1 MKKIMVRLFL
11 VLVVLLV
18 LAAIAVHFFL
28 DDAIKRGVETI
39 GPKLAKVEIKL
50 DAVHLSLLSGSGK
63 VNGLVVGNP
72 EGFKSPSAIS
82 VGMASLVLK
91 PASLLSDKI
100 VIQSINVQAPQ
111 ITYETDLRANNLS
124 KILANLE
131 AASGGQEKEAAKPKE
146 TTPAKKL
153 QVDDFIIS
161 GGKVRVSV
169 TALGGQSAT
178 VSLPEIHLKDLGK
191 DSDGIT
197 PADLSKKVLQVVLEA
212 ASKEAATVVTDLSK
226 GAAYLTKDLGKTAT
240 NSVQKATKSL
250 GDLFKKNK

>member
-63 VNGLVVGNP
+63 LNGLVVGNP

-100 VIQSINVQAPQ
+100 LIQSINVQAPQ

-191 DSDGIT
+191 DADGIT

-212 ASKEAATVVTDLSK
+212 ASKEAATVLTDISK
-226 GAAYLTKDLGKTAT
+226 GATYLTKDLGKTAT

>member
-63 VNGLVVGNP
+63 LNGLVVGNP

-131 AASGGQEKEAAKPKE
+131 AASGGQEKEPAKPKE

-153 QVDDFIIS
+153 QVDDLIIS

-169 TALGGQSAT
+169 TALGGRSTT

-191 DSDGIT
+191 D
-197 PADLSKKVLQVVLEA
+197 AEVQVVLEA

-226 GAAYLTKDLGKTAT
+226 GATYLTKDLGKTAT

>member
-1 MKKIMVRLFL
+1 
-11 VLVVLLV
+11 
-18 LAAIAVHFFL
+18 
-28 DDAIKRGVETI
+28 
-39 GPKLAKVEIKL
+39 
-50 DAVHLSLLSGSGK
+50 
-63 VNGLVVGNP
+63 
-72 EGFKSPSAIS
+72 
-82 VGMASLVLK
+82 MASLVLK

-146 TTPAKKL
+146 TTSTKKL

-169 TALGGQSAT
+169 TALGGQSTT

-191 DSDGIT
+191 DADGIT
-197 PADLSKKVLQVVLEA
+197 PAELSKKVLQVVLEA
-212 ASKEAATVVTDLSK
+212 ASKEAATVLTDLSK
-226 GAAYLTKDLGKTAT
+226 GGAYLTKDLGKTAT